1 MKKKGGTAQTSHE
14 RLDLMVTMRGG
25 EKKKFWQQQQVPLQ
39 QENMAAN

>member
-25 EKKKFWQQQQVPLQ
+25 KKKVLTT
-39 QENMAAN
+39 AAGSSAAGEYGC